1 MQAPKCGP
9 RKRTAA
15 GRKEEGR
22 LRDGGTGGRQKVKGR
37 KRKGWV
43 SLTVKLNVLVLVISL
58 ALAGGLSAI
67 AYQVNRTRVDDLMMQ
82 TTAQDA
88 ATVAAFMD
96 GDFLRELMQAVR
108 TDEFAQVREKALA
121 AEDEEMIRAW
131 LQEKGLYE
139 RFDAT
144 MQVLAKYQEKMDV
157 RFMYVQSVIGDG
169 SVNLCDPSED
179 LLYLGSVEMS
189 PDEFVAY
196 QTNLRVAPTVSTT
209 AFGWLCSAYEPILAS
224 DGEAV
229 AIMGVDLDM
238 NEVMRERYAF
248 LFSMLMFAALLMVI
262 SFAVTFLLMRK
273 MATRPLSMLS
283 KATLGF
289 ADRGEGFT
297 QEDVIDLP
305 IRSQDEIGDLY
316 QEIRSMQ
323 SRMVEYMQNLT
334 RVTAERERI
343 GAELNIATQIQADM
357 LPRIFPPFPDRHEFE
372 IYATMDPA
380 KEVGGDFY
388 DFFLIDEEHL
398 GLVMADV
405 SGKGVPAALF
415 MVIAKT
421 LIKNRAQMGGGPA
434 ETLRYVND
442 QLCEGNDAEL
452 FVTVWFAILDLK
464 TGRGVAANAG
474 HEHPVLRRENG
485 KFELVLYR
493 HSPAVA
499 TLAGMKFR
507 EHEFEMHPGDT
518 LFVYTDGVPEA
529 TNAGNELFGTDRML
543 DALNREADAAPETLL
558 RNVRKDLDDFVG
570 DAPQFDDITMLGLHY
585 RGPEITAPEG

>member
-1 MQAPKCGP
+1 M
-9 RKRTAA
+9 
-15 GRKEEGR
+15 
-22 LRDGGTGGRQKVKGR
+22 KGR

-43 SLTVKLNVLVLVISL
+43 SLTVKLNALVLVISL

-67 AYQVNRTRVDDLMMQ
+67 AYQVNRIRVDDLMMQ

-108 TDEFAQVREKALA
+108 TDEFAQLREKALA
-121 AEDEEMIRAW
+121 AEDEEMIRTW
-131 LQEKGLYE
+131 LQEKGFYE
-139 RFDAT
+139 RFDTT
-144 MQVLAKYQEKMDV
+144 MQVLAAYQEKMDV

-238 NEVMRERYAF
+238 NEVMRERHAF
-248 LFSMLMFAALLMVI
+248 LFSMLMFAALLMAIAV
-262 SFAVTFLLMRK
+262 AVTFLLMRK

-357 LPRIFPPFPDRHEFE
+357 LPRIFPPFPDRREFD

-388 DFFLIDEEHL
+388 DFFLIDKEHL

-452 FVTVWFAILDLK
+452 FVTVWFAILDLQ

>member
-1 MQAPKCGP
+1 M
-9 RKRTAA
+9 KR
-15 GRKEEGR
+15 
-22 LRDGGTGGRQKVKGR
+22 R

-43 SLTVKLNVLVLVISL
+43 SLTVKLNALVLVISL

-67 AYQVNRTRVDDLMMQ
+67 AYQVNRIRVDDLMMQ

-108 TDEFAQVREKALA
+108 TDEFAQLREKALA
-121 AEDEEMIRAW
+121 AEDEEMIRTW
-131 LQEKGLYE
+131 LQEKGFYE

-144 MQVLAKYQEKMDV
+144 MKVLATYQEKMDV

-238 NEVMRERYAF
+238 NEVMRERHAF
-248 LFSMLMFAALLMVI
+248 LFSMLMFAALLMAIAV
-262 SFAVTFLLMRK
+262 AVTFLLMRK
-273 MATRPLSMLS
+273 MATRPLSLLS

-357 LPRIFPPFPDRHEFE
+357 LPRIFPPFPDRHEFD

-388 DFFLIDEEHL
+388 DFFLIDKEHL

-434 ETLRYVND
+434 EILRYVND

-452 FVTVWFAILDLK
+452 FVTVWFAILDMK
-464 TGRGVAANAG
+464 TGQGVAANAG
-474 HEHPVLRRENG
+474 HEHPVLRREDG
-485 KFELVLYR
+485 KFELVVYR
-493 HSPAVA
+493 HSPALA

-585 RGPEITAPEG
+585 RGPEIAAPEG

>member
-1 MQAPKCGP
+1 M
-9 RKRTAA
+9 
-15 GRKEEGR
+15 
-22 LRDGGTGGRQKVKGR
+22 KGR

-108 TDEFAQVREKALA
+108 TDEFSQVREKALA
-121 AEDEEMIRAW
+121 AEDEEIIRTW
-131 LQEKGLYE
+131 LQEKGFYE

-144 MQVLAKYQEKMDV
+144 MKVLATYQEKMDV

-209 AFGWLCSAYEPILAS
+209 DFGWLCSAYEPILAS

-238 NEVMRERYAF
+238 NEVMRERHAF
-248 LFSMLMFAALLMVI
+248 LFSMLLFAAQLMVI

-543 DALNREADAAPETLL
+543 DALNREADVAPETLL

>member
-1 MQAPKCGP
+1 M
-9 RKRTAA
+9 
-15 GRKEEGR
+15 
-22 LRDGGTGGRQKVKGR
+22 KGR

-43 SLTVKLNVLVLVISL
+43 SLTVKLNALVLVISL

-108 TDEFAQVREKALA
+108 TDEFAQLREKALA
-121 AEDEEMIRAW
+121 AEDEEMIRTW
-131 LQEKGLYE
+131 LQEKGFYE

-144 MQVLAKYQEKMDV
+144 MQVLATYQEKMDV

-209 AFGWLCSAYEPILAS
+209 DFGWLCSAYEPILAS

>member
-1 MQAPKCGP
+1 M
-9 RKRTAA
+9 
-15 GRKEEGR
+15 
-22 LRDGGTGGRQKVKGR
+22 KGR

-67 AYQVNRTRVDDLMMQ
+67 AYHVNRTRVDDLMMQ

-108 TDEFAQVREKALA
+108 TNEFAQLREKALA

-139 RFDAT
+139 RFDTT

>member
-1 MQAPKCGP
+1 M
-9 RKRTAA
+9 
-15 GRKEEGR
+15 
-22 LRDGGTGGRQKVKGR
+22 KGR

-67 AYQVNRTRVDDLMMQ
+67 AYQVNRIRVDDLMMQ

-108 TDEFAQVREKALA
+108 TDEFAQLREKALA

-144 MQVLAKYQEKMDV
+144 MKVLATYQEKMDV

-238 NEVMRERYAF
+238 NEVMRERHAF
-248 LFSMLMFAALLMVI
+248 LFSMLMFAALLMAIAV
-262 SFAVTFLLMRK
+262 AVTFLLMRK

-357 LPRIFPPFPDRHEFE
+357 LPRIFPPFPDRREFD

-388 DFFLIDEEHL
+388 DFFLIDKEHL

-452 FVTVWFAILDLK
+452 FVTVWFAILDLQ

>member
-1 MQAPKCGP
+1 
-9 RKRTAA
+9 
-15 GRKEEGR
+15 
-22 LRDGGTGGRQKVKGR
+22 
-37 KRKGWV
+37 
-43 SLTVKLNVLVLVISL
+43 
-58 ALAGGLSAI
+58 
-67 AYQVNRTRVDDLMMQ
+67 
-82 TTAQDA
+82 
-88 ATVAAFMD
+88 
-96 GDFLRELMQAVR
+96 
-108 TDEFAQVREKALA
+108 
-121 AEDEEMIRAW
+121 MIRAW

-139 RFDAT
+139 RFDTT

-357 LPRIFPPFPDRHEFE
+357 LPRIFPPFPDRREFE

-434 ETLRYVND
+434 EILRYVND

>member
-1 MQAPKCGP
+1 M
-9 RKRTAA
+9 
-15 GRKEEGR
+15 
-22 LRDGGTGGRQKVKGR
+22 KGR

-43 SLTVKLNVLVLVISL
+43 SLTVKLNALVLVISL

-67 AYQVNRTRVDDLMMQ
+67 AYQVNRIRVDDLMMQ

-108 TDEFAQVREKALA
+108 TDEFAQLREKALA

-144 MQVLAKYQEKMDV
+144 MKVLATYQEKMDV

-238 NEVMRERYAF
+238 NEVMRERHAF
-248 LFSMLMFAALLMVI
+248 LFSMLMFAALLMAIAV
-262 SFAVTFLLMRK
+262 AVTFLLMRK

-357 LPRIFPPFPDRHEFE
+357 LPRIFPPFPDRREFD

-388 DFFLIDEEHL
+388 DFFLIDKEHL

-452 FVTVWFAILDLK
+452 FVTVWFAILDLQ

>member
-1 MQAPKCGP
+1 M
-9 RKRTAA
+9 
-15 GRKEEGR
+15 
-22 LRDGGTGGRQKVKGR
+22 KGR

-43 SLTVKLNVLVLVISL
+43 SLTVKLNALVLVISL

-67 AYQVNRTRVDDLMMQ
+67 AYQVNRIRVDDLMMQ

-108 TDEFAQVREKALA
+108 TDEFAQLREKALA
-121 AEDEEMIRAW
+121 AEDEEMIRTW
-131 LQEKGLYE
+131 LQEKGFYE
-139 RFDAT
+139 RFDTT
-144 MQVLAKYQEKMDV
+144 MQVLATYQEKMDV

-248 LFSMLMFAALLMVI
+248 LFSMLMFVALLMVI

-357 LPRIFPPFPDRHEFE
+357 LPRIFPPFPDRREFD

-388 DFFLIDEEHL
+388 DFFLIDKEHL

-452 FVTVWFAILDLK
+452 FVTVWFAILDLQ

>member
-1 MQAPKCGP
+1 M
-9 RKRTAA
+9 
-15 GRKEEGR
+15 
-22 LRDGGTGGRQKVKGR
+22 KGR

-43 SLTVKLNVLVLVISL
+43 SLTVKLNALVLVISL

-67 AYQVNRTRVDDLMMQ
+67 AYQVNRIRVDDLMMQ

-108 TDEFAQVREKALA
+108 TDEFAQLREKALA
-121 AEDEEMIRAW
+121 AEDEEMIRTW
-131 LQEKGLYE
+131 LQEKGFYE
-139 RFDAT
+139 RFDTT
-144 MQVLAKYQEKMDV
+144 MQVLATYQEKMDV

-238 NEVMRERYAF
+238 NEVMRERHAF
-248 LFSMLMFAALLMVI
+248 LFSMLMFAALLMAIAV
-262 SFAVTFLLMRK
+262 AVTFLLMRK

-357 LPRIFPPFPDRHEFE
+357 LPRIFPPFPDRREFD

-388 DFFLIDEEHL
+388 DFFLIDKEHL

-452 FVTVWFAILDLK
+452 FVTVWFAILDLQ

>member
-1 MQAPKCGP
+1 M
-9 RKRTAA
+9 
-15 GRKEEGR
+15 
-22 LRDGGTGGRQKVKGR
+22 KGR

-43 SLTVKLNVLVLVISL
+43 SLTVKLNALVLVISL

-108 TDEFAQVREKALA
+108 TDEFSQVREKALA
-121 AEDEEMIRAW
+121 AEDEEIIRTW
-131 LQEKGLYE
+131 LQEKGFYE

-144 MQVLAKYQEKMDV
+144 MKVLATYQEKMDV

-209 AFGWLCSAYEPILAS
+209 DFGWLCSAYEPILAS

-238 NEVMRERYAF
+238 NEVMRERHAF
-248 LFSMLMFAALLMVI
+248 LFSMLLFAAQLMVI

-543 DALNREADAAPETLL
+543 DALNREADVAPETLL

>member
-1 MQAPKCGP
+1 M
-9 RKRTAA
+9 
-15 GRKEEGR
+15 
-22 LRDGGTGGRQKVKGR
+22 KGR

-43 SLTVKLNVLVLVISL
+43 SLTVKLNALVLVISL

-108 TDEFAQVREKALA
+108 TDEFAQLREKALA
-121 AEDEEMIRAW
+121 AEDEEMIRTW
-131 LQEKGLYE
+131 LQEKGFYE

-144 MQVLAKYQEKMDV
+144 MKVLATYQEKMDV

-209 AFGWLCSAYEPILAS
+209 DFGWLCSAYEPILAS

-388 DFFLIDEEHL
+388 DFFLIDKEHL

-452 FVTVWFAILDLK
+452 FVTVWFAILDLQ

>member
-1 MQAPKCGP
+1 M
-9 RKRTAA
+9 
-15 GRKEEGR
+15 
-22 LRDGGTGGRQKVKGR
+22 KGR

-43 SLTVKLNVLVLVISL
+43 SLTVKLNALVLVISL

-108 TDEFAQVREKALA
+108 TDEFAQVRENALA

-139 RFDAT
+139 RFDTT

-357 LPRIFPPFPDRHEFE
+357 LPRIFPPFPDRREFE

-434 ETLRYVND
+434 EILRYVND

>member
-1 MQAPKCGP
+1 M
-9 RKRTAA
+9 
-15 GRKEEGR
+15 
-22 LRDGGTGGRQKVKGR
+22 KGR

-43 SLTVKLNVLVLVISL
+43 SLTVKLNALVLVISL

-67 AYQVNRTRVDDLMMQ
+67 AYQVNRIRVDDLMMQ

-108 TDEFAQVREKALA
+108 TDEFAQLREKALA
-121 AEDEEMIRAW
+121 AEDEEMIRTW
-131 LQEKGLYE
+131 LQEKGFYE
-139 RFDAT
+139 RFDTT
-144 MQVLAKYQEKMDV
+144 MQVLATYQEKMDV

-238 NEVMRERYAF
+238 NEVMRERHAF
-248 LFSMLMFAALLMVI
+248 LFSMLMFAALLMAIAV
-262 SFAVTFLLMRK
+262 AVTFLLMRK

-357 LPRIFPPFPDRHEFE
+357 LPRIFPPFPDRREFD

-388 DFFLIDEEHL
+388 DFFLIDKEHL

>member
-1 MQAPKCGP
+1 M
-9 RKRTAA
+9 
-15 GRKEEGR
+15 
-22 LRDGGTGGRQKVKGR
+22 KGR

-108 TDEFAQVREKALA
+108 TDEFSQVREKALA
-121 AEDEEMIRAW
+121 AEDEEIIRTW
-131 LQEKGLYE
+131 LQEKGFYE

-144 MQVLAKYQEKMDV
+144 MQVLATYQEKMDV

>member
-1 MQAPKCGP
+1 M
-9 RKRTAA
+9 
-15 GRKEEGR
+15 
-22 LRDGGTGGRQKVKGR
+22 KGR

>member
-1 MQAPKCGP
+1 MKGKSRPQ
-9 RKRTAA
+9 
-15 GRKEEGR
+15 
-22 LRDGGTGGRQKVKGR
+22 DGGTGGRQKVKGR

-67 AYQVNRTRVDDLMMQ
+67 AYQVNRIRVDDLMMQ

-108 TDEFAQVREKALA
+108 TDEFAQLREKALA

-144 MQVLAKYQEKMDV
+144 MKVLATYQEKMDV

-238 NEVMRERYAF
+238 NEVMRERHAF
-248 LFSMLMFAALLMVI
+248 LFSMLMFAALLMAIAV
-262 SFAVTFLLMRK
+262 AVTFLLMRK

-357 LPRIFPPFPDRHEFE
+357 LPRIFPPFPDRREFD

-388 DFFLIDEEHL
+388 DFFLIDKEHL

-452 FVTVWFAILDLK
+452 FVTVWFAILDLQ

>member
-1 MQAPKCGP
+1 M
-9 RKRTAA
+9 
-15 GRKEEGR
+15 
-22 LRDGGTGGRQKVKGR
+22 KGR

-43 SLTVKLNVLVLVISL
+43 SLTVKLNALVLVISL

-67 AYQVNRTRVDDLMMQ
+67 AYQVNRIRVDDLMMQ

-108 TDEFAQVREKALA
+108 TDEFAQLREKALA

-139 RFDAT
+139 RFDTT

-248 LFSMLMFAALLMVI
+248 LFSMLMFAALLMAIAV
-262 SFAVTFLLMRK
+262 AVTFLLMRK

-357 LPRIFPPFPDRHEFE
+357 LPRIFPPFPDRYEFD
-372 IYATMDPA
+372 IFATMDPA

-388 DFFLIDEEHL
+388 DFFLIDKEHL

-452 FVTVWFAILDLK
+452 FVTVWFAILDLQ

>member
-1 MQAPKCGP
+1 M
-9 RKRTAA
+9 
-15 GRKEEGR
+15 
-22 LRDGGTGGRQKVKGR
+22 KGR

-43 SLTVKLNVLVLVISL
+43 SLTVKLNALVLVISL

-67 AYQVNRTRVDDLMMQ
+67 AYQVNRIRVDDLMMQ

-108 TDEFAQVREKALA
+108 TDEFAQLREKALA
-121 AEDEEMIRAW
+121 AEDEEMIRTW
-131 LQEKGLYE
+131 LQEKGFYE
-139 RFDAT
+139 RFDTT
-144 MQVLAKYQEKMDV
+144 MQVLATYQEKMDV

-238 NEVMRERYAF
+238 NEVMRERHAF
-248 LFSMLMFAALLMVI
+248 LFSMLMFAALLMAIAV
-262 SFAVTFLLMRK
+262 AVTFLLMRK

-357 LPRIFPPFPDRHEFE
+357 LPRIFPPFPDRREFD

-388 DFFLIDEEHL
+388 DFFLIDKEHL

-543 DALNREADAAPETLL
+543 DALNRETDAAPETLL

>member
-1 MQAPKCGP
+1 MKGKSRPQ
-9 RKRTAA
+9 
-15 GRKEEGR
+15 
-22 LRDGGTGGRQKVKGR
+22 DGGTGGRQKVKGR

-67 AYQVNRTRVDDLMMQ
+67 AYQVNRIRVDDLMMQ

-108 TDEFAQVREKALA
+108 TDEFAQLREKALA
-121 AEDEEMIRAW
+121 AEDEEMIRTW

-144 MQVLAKYQEKMDV
+144 MKVLATYQEKMDV

-238 NEVMRERYAF
+238 NEVMRERHAF
-248 LFSMLMFAALLMVI
+248 LFSMLMFAALLMAIAV
-262 SFAVTFLLMRK
+262 AVTFLLMRK

-357 LPRIFPPFPDRHEFE
+357 LPRIFPPFPDRREFD

-388 DFFLIDEEHL
+388 DFFLIDKEHL

-452 FVTVWFAILDLK
+452 FVTVWFAILDLQ

>member
-1 MQAPKCGP
+1 M
-9 RKRTAA
+9 
-15 GRKEEGR
+15 
-22 LRDGGTGGRQKVKGR
+22 KGR

-43 SLTVKLNVLVLVISL
+43 SLTVKLNALVLVISL

-67 AYQVNRTRVDDLMMQ
+67 AYQVNRIRVDDLMMQ

-121 AEDEEMIRAW
+121 AEDEEMIRTW
-131 LQEKGLYE
+131 LQEKGFYE

-144 MQVLAKYQEKMDV
+144 MQVLATYQEKMDV

-238 NEVMRERYAF
+238 NEVMRERHAF
-248 LFSMLMFAALLMVI
+248 LFSMLMFAALLMAIAV
-262 SFAVTFLLMRK
+262 AVTFLLMRK

-357 LPRIFPPFPDRHEFE
+357 LPRIFPPFPDRHEFD

-452 FVTVWFAILDLK
+452 FVTVWFAILDLQ

>member
-1 MQAPKCGP
+1 
-9 RKRTAA
+9 
-15 GRKEEGR
+15 
-22 LRDGGTGGRQKVKGR
+22 
-37 KRKGWV
+37 
-43 SLTVKLNVLVLVISL
+43 
-58 ALAGGLSAI
+58 
-67 AYQVNRTRVDDLMMQ
+67 
-82 TTAQDA
+82 
-88 ATVAAFMD
+88 
-96 GDFLRELMQAVR
+96 
-108 TDEFAQVREKALA
+108 
-121 AEDEEMIRAW
+121 
-131 LQEKGLYE
+131 
-139 RFDAT
+139 
-144 MQVLAKYQEKMDV
+144 
-157 RFMYVQSVIGDG
+157 
-169 SVNLCDPSED
+169 
-179 LLYLGSVEMS
+179 MS

-238 NEVMRERYAF
+238 NEVMRERHAF
-248 LFSMLMFAALLMVI
+248 LFSMLMFAALLMAI
-262 SFAVTFLLMRK
+262 AVAVSFLLMRK
-273 MATRPLSMLS
+273 MATRLLSMLS

-434 ETLRYVND
+434 EILRYVND